1 MDTPRRTLI
10 VGVGSPI
17 RGDDGLGP
25 ALAEAVAAMATGAV
39 VDWMAFDGSALD
51 LLGIFAQPPGYDCA
65 AVIDCVTGG
74 SPPVGE
80 VARLHLPD
88 DGWPEDGWTS
98 SHHAGIR
105 ETLAMAR
112 RMAVALPP
120 DLRFYGVGVADATAF
135 REGLSP
141 ALQARMPALARAV
154 AGDLG
159 W

>member
-1 MDTPRRTLI
+1 MAEPVRTLI

-17 RGDDGLGP
+17 RGDDGVGP
-25 ALAEAVAAMATGAV
+25 ALAQAVAETATGAV

-51 LLGIFAQPPGYDCA
+51 LLGIFTEGPRYDRA
-65 AVIDCVTGG
+65 AIVDCVTGG
-74 SPPVGE
+74 SPAPGE
-80 VARLHLPD
+80 IARLLLPD
-88 DGWPEDGWTS
+88 EGWPRDGWTS

-112 RMAVALPP
+112 RMSVALPA
-120 DLRFYGVGVADATAF
+120 DLRFYGVGVRDATAF

-141 ALQARMPALARAV
+141 AMQARLPDLAKALAA
-154 AGDLG
+154 DLG